1 MAEPE
6 KEGFEQA
13 KNEGFE
19 EAQEEIKK
27 VSAELHVNKQLILK
41 KRVKLSEIE
50 RVIFYMTIKLYDE
63 TIKTIDERIA
73 MLDEQI
79 KLLKS
84 ISKLC
89 ELKAMLLNEEKKKS
103 MAEDTRRA
111 KESGNLEDIFL
122 QRLKKMEMA
131 R

>member
-6 KEGFEQA
+6 NVGC
-13 KNEGFE
+13 E
-19 EAQEEIKK
+19 EEKDEIKEMAAK
-27 VSAELHVNKQLILK
+27 LQENKQLILK

-50 RVIFYMTIKLYDE
+50 RAIFNMTIKLYDE